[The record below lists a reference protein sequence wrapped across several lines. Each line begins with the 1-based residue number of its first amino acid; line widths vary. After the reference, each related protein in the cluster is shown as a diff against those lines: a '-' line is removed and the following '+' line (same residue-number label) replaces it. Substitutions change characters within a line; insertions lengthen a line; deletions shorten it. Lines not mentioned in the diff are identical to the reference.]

1 MSVRKPLAERSLDVI
16 RSVVIRYGLGLVL
29 VLSGSMRP
37 CRLVRYSFRRRWRFL
52 KRAAELWLSG
62 PPSRLFLG
70 DEVFSDVLPSLM
82 WLLGGWALR
91 L

>member
-1 MSVRKPLAERSLDVI
+1 MQQRSLDVI

-29 VLSGSMRP
+29 VLLWQYAAMRASSIFFP
-37 CRLVRYSFRRRWRFL
+37 PPLEIL

-70 DEVFSDVLPSLM
+70 DGVFQ
-82 WLLGGWALR
+82 
-91 L
+91 